1 VLSDKLSLRRQ
12 PLEKGCDQF
21 LKQLLGAL
29 EGGLRV
35 CYLVAPVSPPAV
47 DRADAIVPKDPSTVR
62 TPSLQR
68 ARIDGL
74 FSPRWPEPQEDGMV
88 ARDLKRARF
97 EA

>member
-68 ARIDGL
+68 AASMAFFHQDG
-74 FSPRWPEPQEDGMV
+74 P
-88 ARDLKRARF
+88 KRKRTAWSLVT
-97 EA
+97 